1 MPDYPSLRL
10 KRSNFTIYSY
20 SKSENSDFMLMMD
33 TPLLKAD
40 TTHEF
45 TILKSDNLIIGGYAS
60 IEIVDKQND
69 LITLEALNDAV
80 KKYMSDE
87 RYRNVMSNHS
97 NVQVGEVVE
106 KYRDAHGVLHK
117 TAVDDV
123 GFYVVIKLRDDI
135 EKAKEISR
143 GIRKGTLRS
152 FSIGGQAIS
161 KKQRTSDE
169 HGEYN
174 EIDRL
179 ELHEVTICEKG
190 INPEAK
196 FDILKMEEKQMSEKL
211 EKALEELN
219 DLMKQVN
226 QVHSEVDD
234 VTKNAEY
241 MDTEEAPDAD
251 LEEKA
256 DEELEVDL
264 EEKALDE
271 DSTRDYEAGEEVVS
285 GGKPKAAPAA
295 LSVAKGLEGADFA
308 TLDLSVENV
317 EKAYAKFK
325 AEKMEALAYDSLNKT
340 FETRLSNE
348 LSVKKANAERAEYDA
363 RTDVAALK
371 EEFAVLRKSLTEKD
385 SEIRKAQEVAMAL
398 PDGIPT
404 SIEAAAEMSWDDL
417 HAMVRGD

>member
-1 MPDYPSLRL
+1 
-10 KRSNFTIYSY
+10 
-20 SKSENSDFMLMMD
+20 MMES
-33 TPLLKAD
+33 PLLKAESS
-40 TTHEF
+40 HEF
-45 TILKSDNLIIGGYAS
+45 SILKSDNLIIGGYAS

-87 RYRNVMSNHS
+87 KYRNVMSNHS

-106 KYRDAHGVLHK
+106 QYRDSHGVLHK
-117 TAVDDV
+117 TSVDDV

-161 KKQRTSDE
+161 KKQKTSDE
-169 HGEYN
+169 YGEYN

-196 FDILKMEEKQMSEKL
+196 FDILKMEDKTMSEKL

-226 QVHSEVDD
+226 SVHSEVDD
-234 VTKNAEY
+234 AVTKNAEY
-241 MDTEEAPDAD
+241 MDTDAD
-251 LEEKA
+251 DMEMDEKA
-256 DEELEVDL
+256 DMEMKEEAEEDM

-271 DSTRDYEAGEEVVS
+271 DETREFEAGEEVVS
-285 GGKPKAAPAA
+285 GGKPTAAPAA
-295 LSVAKGLEGADFA
+295 LNVAKGLEGTDFS
-308 TLDLSVENV
+308 TLDLSAENV

-325 AEKMEALAYDSLNKT
+325 AERMEAMAYDSLSKE
-340 FETRLSNE
+340 FEARFTNE

-371 EEFAVLRKSLTEKD
+371 EEFAELRKSLTERN
-385 SEIRKAQEVAMAL
+385 SEIRKAQEVAMSL
-398 PDGIPT
+398 PEGFPT
-404 SIEAAAEMSWDDL
+404 SIEAAADMSWDDL
-417 HAMVRGD
+417 HALTRGD

>member
-1 MPDYPSLRL
+1 
-10 KRSNFTIYSY
+10 
-20 SKSENSDFMLMMD
+20 MMD

-325 AEKMEALAYDSLNKT
+325 AEKMEALAYESLNKT